1 MPVPVSGS
9 EAAKSTTD
17 RMSQNVEA
25 DFSEFMW
32 MADEDLE
39 AFDNKVIADV
49 EQVVAAHLNNNHTN
63 EEEEFLSQMLR
74 EEEERDTVYYNQYAQ
89 QKRCDDATAEL
100 TSTMNGM
107 RVRESHVAKVEA
119 QESTLNPM
127 AKEFVPTGATIS
139 SRQSD
144 SGGQENGTRRSN

>member
-1 MPVPVSGS
+1 MPVPVSGD
-9 EAAKSTTD
+9 EVAMSTTD
-17 RMSQNVEA
+17 RMSQNAEA

-39 AFDNKVIADV
+39 AFDNKVIQEV
-49 EQVVAAHLNNNHTN
+49 EQHMAAQLNSSNSS

-74 EEEERDTVYYNQYAQ
+74 EEEERDTVYYQQYLQ
-89 QKRCDDATAEL
+89 QKRNDDATADL

-107 RVRESHVAKVEA
+107 GVRESRTKVDA

-127 AKEFVPTGATIS
+127 AKEFVPTGVVS
-139 SRQSD
+139 SQQSD
-144 SGGQENGTRRSN
+144 SGGKENGHQSN

>member
-49 EQVVAAHLNNNHTN
+49 EQVVAAHLNNSHTN

-89 QKRCDDATAEL
+89 QKRRDDATAEL

-107 RVRESHVAKVEA
+107 RVRESQAKVEA

-127 AKEFVPTGATIS
+127 AKEFVPTGAAVS
-139 SRQSD
+139 SHNSD